1 MKTTETTCRDC
12 RYWWAWYQIAPRKDN
27 AARWDDGYGVCE
39 NEASP
44 AFDGWTK
51 QDEGCEAGARDENE
65 KSAEGHEEEE

>member
-1 MKTTETTCRDC
+1 MQTTETTCRDC
-12 RYWWAWYQIAPRKDN
+12 RYWWAWDY
-27 AARWDDGYGVCE
+27 GYGVCD